1 MSFADPDGFVLIE
14 ADSSQAAAL
23 LAAADAAGVD
33 QSLIV
38 CSPIRGGYV
47 VPQAVADAYTP
58 PVVAEAPA
66 DAPVEVQDPAP
77 AEDAAPAA
85 PAKK

>member
-14 ADSSQAAAL
+14 ADSSQAAAI

-33 QSLIV
+33 QALIT

-47 VPQAVADAYTP
+47 VPQAVADAFTP
-58 PVVAEAPA
+58 PVVDAPA
-66 DAPVEVQDPAP
+66 VDAPVVEDPAP
-77 AEDAAPAA
+77 AEDAASAA

>member
-1 MSFADPDGFVLIE
+1 MSFADPDGYVLIE

-33 QSLIV
+33 QALIV

-58 PVVAEAPA
+58 VVVEAPA
-66 DAPVEVQDPAP
+66 PVEDPVEDPAP